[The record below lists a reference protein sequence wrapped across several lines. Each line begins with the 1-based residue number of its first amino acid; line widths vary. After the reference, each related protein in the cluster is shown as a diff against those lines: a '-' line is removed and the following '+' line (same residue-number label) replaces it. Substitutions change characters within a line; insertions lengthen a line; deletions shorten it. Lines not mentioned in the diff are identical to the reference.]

1 MTTTTMPTATSDL
14 VVPGITPGADPNDPR
29 WAALAAP
36 FPQDQVELLPKP
48 IKRDSPKGQCTRPD
62 RNGITC
68 GGYHGLPAIHLHYV
82 GHAGVTMRLNSV
94 DPTWDWEPLN
104 RLVDPEMLKLA
115 ITSGNPEMLRTY
127 LRSCPPQIVQGTLWI
142 RLKVLGIWRIAFG
155 DADGKSGASA
165 VKEIIGDAIRNGAMR
180 FGVGTYLW
188 SKSDAAIALAMRE
201 EGATPDGEPAR
212 PAQHREQRPARQQ
225 RADER
230 QRPAQQQPAD
240 PAPDPAVAGPEPDM
254 PKAETLSEFV
264 RLVLDSHDPR
274 VLRRMAAGL
283 GPRRAKAAAAAAI
296 PTAIGEVGVRTGLLP
311 TDANKVTLAVFVEAC
326 AKHLEQQGGMSMADA
341 ARAGAST

>member
-82 GHAGVTMRLNSV
+82 GHAGVTMRLNEV
-94 DPTWDWEPLN
+94 DPTWGWEPIN

-115 ITSGNPEMLRTY
+115 ISSGNPEMLRAY
-127 LRSCPPQIVQGTLWI
+127 LASCPPRIVEGTLWI
-142 RLKVLGIWRIAFG
+142 RLTVLGISRIGFG

-165 VKEIIGDAIRNGAMR
+165 VKEIIGDAIRNAAMR

-188 SKSDAAIALAMRE
+188 SKSDAAIALAMCE
-201 EGATPDGEPAR
+201 DDATSDIDSA
-212 PAQHREQRPARQQ
+212 AAREQRPASGAPRNGSAQ
-225 RADER
+225 
-230 QRPAQQQPAD
+230 QRPAQETQRPAD
-240 PAPDPAVAGPEPDM
+240 ASAEPDM
-254 PKAETLSEFV
+254 PQAETLSEFV
-264 RLVLDSHDPR
+264 RLVVDSHDPR

-296 PTAIGEVGVRTGLLP
+296 PTAIGEVGVRAGLLP
-311 TDANKVTLAVFVEAC
+311 ADANKVTLAVFVEAC